1 MKAVILSILIIILL
15 LILVK
20 KNKET
25 FANYI
30 LVNEPVN
37 NFYMRFID
45 FILNERNPKNDYF
58 VIQDKYGYPHLL
70 HPKDDPRVVNPQF
83 FFDEG
88 LRYDY
93 PWYNPNQK
101 LIPL

>member
-1 MKAVILSILIIILL
+1 MCRIILLILVSILL
-15 LILVK
+15 LILLK

-25 FANYI
+25 FSNYV

-45 FILNERNPKNDYF
+45 FILNERNPKNNYI
-58 VIQDKYGYPHLL
+58 VQDKYGYTHLL
-70 HPKDDPRVVNPQF
+70 DPRNDPRVVNPQF

-88 LRYDY
+88 YRYDY
-93 PWYNPNQK
+93 PWHNPNQK

>member
-58 VIQDKYGYPHLL
+58 VIHDKYGYPHLL

>member
-1 MKAVILSILIIILL
+1 MCRIILLILVSILL
-15 LILVK
+15 LILLK

-25 FANYI
+25 FSNYV

-58 VIQDKYGYPHLL
+58 VIEDKYGHPHLL

-93 PWYNPNQK
+93 PWHNPNQK